1 MHNLFAPFFVTAS
14 TTEVSFGVKVSGEG
28 DDTVHR
34 ILTFS
39 ARDGAARAGGKTEW
53 IFRAAMDTADAWR
66 SALEESGW
74 TCVGLDQPTVV
85 AVVAEIKSD
94 ATRTTA
100 LLATSSPAD
109 VERTSVAMGATH
121 SAAAAAPVAAAPAAP
136 SAQPSAI
143 RTYLDDCAAAL
154 CDLDALTMED
164 IMEHHE
170 AQMTIDGGDT
180 QKGGAD
186 DAD

>member
-14 TTEVSFGVKVSGEG
+14 ATEVSFGVKVSGED

-53 IFRAAMDTADAWR
+53 IFRAAMDTAAAWR
-66 SALEESGW
+66 SALEDSGW

-109 VERTSVAMGATH
+109 VERTSVAMGATP
-121 SAAAAAPVAAAPAAP
+121 SAAAAAPVAAAPAA
-136 SAQPSAI
+136 PSAI

-170 AQMTIDGGDT
+170 AQMTIDGGGT